1 MAWIQTPVPYSLL
14 EVFRALNA
22 SLDDVF
28 WLDSTEDIVRNDTAQ
43 PEGETDAATAAN
55 ETRDNG
61 HRSMLTLELVRLA
74 KMSAAGELRFDR
86 SVDDLAP
93 DASPWSR
100 LDAVVHAFRA
110 REPNCPAGLVAW
122 MSYSC
127 GFVSPTGAPTV
138 AHPNAIPMM
147 ELFETRAA
155 LVQAAGT
162 VRLVTRASTEADA
175 RALTEQW
182 LARLAAAVESGRG
195 AKASPPDLFPLE
207 RVARGSKS
215 DYLEGIARIQQHIA
229 DGAVEQV
236 CLTYPISFSRPAA
249 MSDWYVH
256 LRERSPASYC
266 SFVRTSALECASTS
280 PECLFEIDGRT
291 IRTRP
296 MKGTRRRGALPDA
309 ELAQELKH
317 NPKDRAENAMIS
329 SLVLRDLEKVC
340 ERGSAKIR
348 EAFTVETY
356 ATVLQMT
363 STVEGQLR
371 QEVGP
376 FAAFSALAPPASMT
390 GTPRRRAC
398 EILDALESA
407 PRGLYSGSIAWIDG
421 GSRAQFSV
429 VIRAMQAWEDHAAWH
444 VGGGIIAESVPEDE
458 WTESRTK
465 ALALFPDGASD

>member
-1 MAWIQTPVPYSLL
+1 MF
-14 EVFRALNA
+14 EALNP
-22 SLDDVF
+22 SLVDVF
-28 WLDSTEDIVRNDTAQ
+28 WLDSADDGPRNSAAPQEDETHEGAGRNGT
-43 PEGETDAATAAN
+43 TDHG
-55 ETRDNG
+55 R
-61 HRSMLTLELVRLA
+61 RSMLTLELQRIAEV
-74 KMSAAGELRFDR
+74 SAAGVLRFER
-86 SVDDLAP
+86 SVDDLALNSSLW
-93 DASPWSR
+93 DR
-100 LDAVVHAFRA
+100 LDAVVDAFRR

-127 GFVSPTGAPTV
+127 GFVSSTGAPTV

-155 LVQAAGT
+155 LVQEGGT
-162 VRLVTRASTEADA
+162 TLLIARAPNEADA
-175 RALTEQW
+175 QALTEQW
-182 LARLAAAVESGRG
+182 LTRLAAAVEGGRG
-195 AKASPPDLFPLE
+195 AKAMPQAPPPLE
-207 RVARGSKS
+207 RVERGAKAN
-215 DYLEGIARIQQHIA
+215 YMEGISRIQEYIA
-229 DGAVEQV
+229 AGEVQQV
-236 CLTYPISFSRPAA
+236 CLTYPISFLRPAS

-256 LRERSPASYC
+256 LRKRSPASYC

-280 PECLFEIDGRT
+280 PECLFEIEGQM

-309 ELAQELKH
+309 ELAQELQN

-329 SLVLRDLEKVC
+329 SLVLRDLAAIC
-340 ERGSAKIR
+340 ERDSAKIR
-348 EAFTVETY
+348 DAFTVETY

-363 STVEGQLR
+363 STVEGLLR
-371 QEVGP
+371 DDVGP

-398 EILDALESA
+398 EILGELEPS

-465 ALALFPDGASD
+465 ALALFPEDTSD